1 MDKQSDKRQ
10 QLIAAMLAAP
20 DDLPPAARSAQMLA
34 PWRTLATHF
43 SPLVGETGFGAL
55 FGRALRVCGPEH
67 AWLGGTA
74 APSSVAALLTAL
86 EEKLASVDTAQAAQ
100 GNAALLTA
108 YITLLSAMIG
118 EALTTRLLDSA
129 WAAGPSGKHAG
140 SIDK

>member
-1 MDKQSDKRQ
+1 MDNQADKRQ
-10 QLIAAMLAAP
+10 QLIAAMLAMP
-20 DDLPPAARSAQMLA
+20 DDTPPAARSARMLA

-55 FGRALRVCGPEH
+55 FGRALRLCGPEH

-74 APSSVAALLTAL
+74 PSSVTALLSTL
-86 EEKLASVDTAQAAQ
+86 EEKLAAADPEQAAR
-100 GNAALLTA
+100 GNAALLTS

-140 SIDK
+140 STNK

>member
-1 MDKQSDKRQ
+1 MDNQADKRQ
-10 QLIAAMLAAP
+10 QLIAAMLAMP
-20 DDLPPAARSAQMLA
+20 DDVPPAIRSARMLA

-55 FGRALRVCGPEH
+55 FGRALRLCGPEH

-74 APSSVAALLTAL
+74 PSSVAALLTAL
-86 EEKLASVDTAQAAQ
+86 DEKLAAADPAQAAQ

-140 SIDK
+140 STNK

>member
-1 MDKQSDKRQ
+1 MENQADKRQ
-10 QLIAAMLAAP
+10 QLIAAMLAMP

-43 SPLVGETGFGAL
+43 SPLVGETGFSAL
-55 FGRALRVCGPEH
+55 FGRASRLCGPDH
-67 AWLGGTA
+67 AWLGGDM
-74 APSSVAALLTAL
+74 APASVTALLTML
-86 EEKLASVDTAQAAQ
+86 EEKLASVDAAQAAR

-108 YITLLSAMIG
+108 YITLLSALIG

-140 SIDK
+140 STKK